1 MRTFRMLAV
10 ALLLVACGVQAARA
24 DTREYEHKELAR
36 FQRYAGPPI
45 DEFPMFQM
53 WKWQVLGPTQLV
65 VWSTINDA
73 YLIHVDKSCS
83 NLEWTHGLSV
93 SQEMR
98 QKVSRKFDFVAFG
111 HERCKI
117 VEIRPVDYRR
127 MVKEGAPQPPAPAR
141 DDSQE

>member
-1 MRTFRMLAV
+1 MRMFRLLAV
-10 ALLLVACGVQAARA
+10 AVLLAVGAAQNVQA

-73 YLIHVDKSCS
+73 FLIRVDKACS

-93 SQEMR
+93 TQEMR
-98 QKVSRKFDFVAFG
+98 QKVSRKFDFVAFKN
-111 HERCKI
+111 ERCKI

-127 MVKEGAPQPPAPAR
+127 MVKEGAQQPTVEEER
-141 DDSQE
+141 RE